1 MSSHPTRRRRRTTL
15 LVGLAAVLGVGGVA
29 LATGGTSTGGLVA
42 ATGSAGTA
50 SVKAAFR
57 TVSSW
62 DSGYTGQYTLTNG
75 GSDTAHGWD
84 LSFDLP
90 AGAKVTSLWNGVS
103 HQDGAHVTVK
113 NESWNADLGPGQAR
127 QVGFTVEGK
136 SATPTACQVN
146 GASCSGDGGAP
157 APSPTDSPTKTP
169 PAPTPTPE
177 PPAPPSASSGGFA
190 PYVDVGL
197 YPPFDLTG
205 TAAKTGV
212 KTFNLA
218 FVVAGG
224 GCTPKWGGSQALAD
238 NDVAKQIG
246 ALRAAG
252 GDVRVSFG
260 GANGTELALACADS
274 GQLASAY
281 KQVIDAFNLKKVDF
295 DVEGAAIANQDANTR
310 RAQAIA
316 SLQKQVP
323 ALDVSLTLPV
333 LPSGLTQDGV
343 NLVKNAKQNGDSI
356 SAVNIMAMDYGDGQ
370 APNPSGKMGDYAIQA
385 ATSTE
390 AQVRDALGVSNAWSK
405 IAVTP
410 MIGVNDTNT
419 EVFTVADA
427 KKLAAFAKQKNLA
440 WLSMWS
446 ATRDKPCPGGAQ
458 QWASAT
464 CSSIAQSELD
474 FTKAFAG

>member
-1 MSSHPTRRRRRTTL
+1 MSPHPTRRRRTKL
-15 LVGLAAVLGVGGVA
+15 PIVLGLAAVLGVGGVA
-29 LATGGTSTGGLVA
+29 LATGGTSTGGLTA
-42 ATGSAGTA
+42 ATGSADTA

-57 TVSSW
+57 SVSSW
-62 DSGYTGQYTLTNG
+62 DSGYTGQYTLTNTG
-75 GSDTAHGWD
+75 TDTVHGWD

-90 AGAKVTSLWNGVS
+90 AGAKMTSLWNGVS
-103 HQDGAHVTVK
+103 HQDGSHVTVK
-113 NESWNADLGPGQAR
+113 NESWNGDIGPGQAR
-127 QVGFTVEGK
+127 QVGFTVDGK
-136 SATPTACQVN
+136 SASPTACKVN
-146 GASCSGDGGAP
+146 GGSCSGDGAP
-157 APSPTDSPTKTP
+157 APSPTPTKTP
-169 PAPTPTPE
+169 PTTE
-177 PPAPPSASSGGFA
+177 PPTSTPPSSSGGGGFA

-197 YPPFDLTG
+197 YPPYDLTG
-205 TAAKTGV
+205 AAKNGV

-218 FVVAGG
+218 FIVAGG
-224 GCTPKWGGSQALAD
+224 GCTPKWGGSQALGD
-238 NDVAKQIG
+238 NEVAKKID

-260 GANGTELALACADS
+260 GANGTELAQACGDS

-281 KQVIDAFNLKKVDF
+281 KQVIDTFKLKKVDF
-295 DVEGAAIANQDANTR
+295 DVEGAAIADQAANTR

-316 SLQKQVP
+316 SLQKQVSG
-323 ALDVSLTLPV
+323 LDVSFTLPV

-343 NLVKNAKQNGDSI
+343 NLLKSAKQNGDSV

-390 AQVRDALGVSNAWSK
+390 AQVRGALGVSNAWSK

-446 ATRDKPCPGGAQ
+446 ATRDKPCPGGPQ

-464 CSSIAQSELD
+464 CSSIAQNEGD
-474 FTKAFAG
+474 FAKAFTG

>member
-1 MSSHPTRRRRRTTL
+1 MSPHPTRRRRTKL
-15 LVGLAAVLGVGGVA
+15 PVVLGLAAVLGVGGVA
-29 LATGGTSTGGLVA
+29 LATGGTSTGGLTA
-42 ATGSAGTA
+42 ATGSADTA
-50 SVKAAFR
+50 SVRAAFS

-62 DSGYTGQYTLTNG
+62 DSGYTGQYTLTNTG
-75 GSDTAHGWD
+75 TDTVHGWD

-103 HQDGAHVTVK
+103 HQNGAQVTVK
-113 NESWNADLGPGQAR
+113 NESWNGDIAPGQAR
-127 QVGFTVEGK
+127 QVGFTVDGK
-136 SATPTACQVN
+136 ATTPASCQVN
-146 GASCSGDGGAP
+146 GASCSGGGTP
-157 APSPTDSPTKTP
+157 TSSPTTKPPTT
-169 PAPTPTPE
+169 TPTPE
-177 PPAPPSASSGGFA
+177 PPTGTPPSSSAGGFA

-197 YPPFDLTG
+197 YPPYDLTG

-218 FVVAGG
+218 FIVSGG

-238 NDVAKQIG
+238 NEVAKQIG

-260 GANGTELALACADS
+260 GANGTELAQACSGS
-274 GQLASAY
+274 GQLATAY
-281 KQVIDAFNLKKVDF
+281 KQVIDAFKLKKVDF
-295 DVEGAAIANQDANTR
+295 DVEGAAIADQAANTR

-316 SLQKQVP
+316 TLQKQV
-323 ALDVSLTLPV
+323 AGLDVSFTLPV

-343 NLVKNAKQNGDSI
+343 NLLKTAKQNGDSV

-390 AQVRDALGVSNAWSK
+390 SQVRGALGVSSAWSK

-446 ATRDKPCPGGAQ
+446 ATRDKPCPGGPQ

-464 CSSIAQSELD
+464 CSSIAQTALD
-474 FTKAFAG
+474 FTKAFSG

>member
-1 MSSHPTRRRRRTTL
+1 MSPHPTRRRRTKL
-15 LVGLAAVLGVGGVA
+15 PIVLGLAAVLGVGGVA
-29 LATGGTSTGGLVA
+29 LATGGTSTGGLTA
-42 ATGSAGTA
+42 ATGSADTA

-57 TVSSW
+57 SVSSW
-62 DSGYTGQYTLTNG
+62 DSGYTGQYTLTNTG
-75 GSDTAHGWD
+75 TDTVHGWD

-90 AGAKVTSLWNGVS
+90 AGAKMTSLWNGVS
-103 HQDGAHVTVK
+103 HQDGSHVTVK
-113 NESWNADLGPGQAR
+113 NESWNGDIGPGQAR
-127 QVGFTVEGK
+127 QVGFTVDGK
-136 SATPTACQVN
+136 AASPTACKVN
-146 GASCSGDGGAP
+146 GDSCSGGGAP
-157 APSPTDSPTKTP
+157 APSPTPTKTP
-169 PAPTPTPE
+169 PTTE
-177 PPAPPSASSGGFA
+177 PPTSNPPPSSSSGGFA

-197 YPPFDLTG
+197 YPPYDLPG
-205 TAAKTGV
+205 AASKTGV

-218 FVVAGG
+218 FITAGG
-224 GCTPKWGGSQALAD
+224 GCTPKWGGSQALGD
-238 NDVAKQIG
+238 NEVAKKID

-260 GANGTELALACADS
+260 GANGTELAGACGDS

-281 KQVIDAFNLKKVDF
+281 KQVIDTFKLKKVDF
-295 DVEGAAIANQDANTR
+295 DVEGAAIADQAANTR

-316 SLQKQVP
+316 SLQKQVSG
-323 ALDVSLTLPV
+323 LEVSFTLPV

-343 NLVKNAKQNGDSI
+343 NLLKSAKQNGDSV

-390 AQVRDALGVSNAWSK
+390 TQVRGALGVSDAWSK

-446 ATRDKPCPGGAQ
+446 ATRDKPCPGGPQ

-464 CSSIAQSELD
+464 CSSIAQNEGD
-474 FTKAFAG
+474 FAKTFNG

>member
-1 MSSHPTRRRRRTTL
+1 MNADRTRRRRRMPL
-15 LVGLAAVLGVGGVA
+15 LVGLAAVLGAGGVA
-29 LATGGTSTGGLVA
+29 LATGGTSTGGLMA
-42 ATGSAGTA
+42 ASGSADTA
-50 SVKAAFR
+50 SVKAAYQ

-62 DSGYTGQYTLTNG
+62 DSGYTGQYTLTNS
-75 GSDTAHGWD
+75 GSDTVHGWD

-127 QVGFTVEGK
+127 QVGFTVDGK
-136 SATPTACQVN
+136 AAAPTACQLN
-146 GASCSGDGGAP
+146 GASCSGGGAP

-169 PAPTPTPE
+169 PSSPTPE
-177 PPAPPSASSGGFA
+177 PPAPPSSSSGGFA

-205 TAAKTGV
+205 TASKTGV

-218 FVVAGG
+218 FITAGG

-260 GANGTELALACADS
+260 GANGTELALACSDT
-274 GQLASAY
+274 GQLTSAY
-281 KQVIDAFNLKKVDF
+281 KQVINAFNLKKVDF

-323 ALDVSLTLPV
+323 GLDVSLTLPV

-390 AQVRDALGVSNAWSK
+390 AQVRDALGVGSAWSK

-427 KKLAAFAKQKNLA
+427 KKLAAFAKQKNLP

-464 CSSIAQSELD
+464 CSSIAQNVLD

>member
-1 MSSHPTRRRRRTTL
+1 MNADRARLRRRTTL
-15 LVGLAAVLGVGGVA
+15 LVGLAAVLGAGGVA
-29 LATGGTSTGGLVA
+29 LATGGASTGGLMA
-42 ATGSAGTA
+42 ASGSADTA
-50 SVKAAFR
+50 SVRAAFR

-62 DSGYTGQYTLTNG
+62 DSGYTGQYTLTNSG
-75 GSDTAHGWD
+75 TDTVHGWD

-103 HQDGAHVTVK
+103 HQDGTHVTVK
-113 NESWNADLGPGQAR
+113 NESWNADLAPGQER
-127 QVGFTVEGK
+127 QVGFTVDGK
-136 SATPTACQVN
+136 ATTPTACQVN
-146 GASCSGDGGAP
+146 GASCSGDGAP
-157 APSPTDSPTKTP
+157 APSPTTST
-169 PAPTPTPE
+169 PAPPSTPTPE
-177 PPAPPSASSGGFA
+177 PPNTPPSSSSGGFA

-205 TAAKTGV
+205 TASKTGV

-218 FVVAGG
+218 FITAGG

-246 ALRAAG
+246 TLRAAG

-260 GANGTELALACADS
+260 GANGTELALACSDS

-323 ALDVSLTLPV
+323 GLEVSLTLPV

-343 NLVKNAKQNGDSI
+343 NLVKNAEQNGDAI

-370 APNPSGKMGDYAIQA
+370 APNPSGKMGDYAVQA

-390 AQVRDALGVSNAWSK
+390 AQVRDALGLSSAWSR

-446 ATRDKPCPGGAQ
+446 ATRDKPCPGGPQ

-464 CSSIAQSELD
+464 CSSIAQNDLD
-474 FTKAFAG
+474 FTKAFSG